1 MLHHVVLL
9 DVDRPDGAA
18 RVATAMDMLS
28 RLAEVLPGA
37 SGFEHRPNHDLE
49 GKSKPY
55 GYGFFLCFTDRDAWR
70 AYQDHPEHV
79 EAGAVLVA
87 ACRGG
92 ADGIFVA
99 DLAL

>member
-9 DVDRPDGAA
+9 DVDGQEGAA

-28 RLAEVLPGA
+28 RLTEALPGA
-37 SGFEHRPNHDLE
+37 SGFEHGPNHDLE

-55 GYGFFLCFTDRDAWR
+55 GYGFFLCFEDRAAWR
-70 AYQDHPEHV
+70 AYQDHPIHI
-79 EAGAVLVA
+79 EAGGLLVA